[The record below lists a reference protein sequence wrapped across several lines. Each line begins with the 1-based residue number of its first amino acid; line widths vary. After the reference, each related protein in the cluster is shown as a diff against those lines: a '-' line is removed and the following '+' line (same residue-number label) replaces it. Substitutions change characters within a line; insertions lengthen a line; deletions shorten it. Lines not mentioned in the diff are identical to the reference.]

1 MTVSRRGKTI
11 AEMRGASISD
21 SCLED
26 IQNWNAWVGTDF
38 ANKTTSRRP
47 PPSPTPTAVSAAS
60 ALLALGRIP
69 FAIIFMALLANMVAA
84 TATPVQHEKLILTVP
99 ISDVSPSVYSAGT
112 DNGDLGSL
120 YSYGT
125 TFGLYPINGY
135 TCTTTADAPVT
146 PFISTGATA
155 FAYDAS

>member
-1 MTVSRRGKTI
+1 
-11 AEMRGASISD
+11 
-21 SCLED
+21 
-26 IQNWNAWVGTDF
+26 
-38 ANKTTSRRP
+38 
-47 PPSPTPTAVSAAS
+47 
-60 ALLALGRIP
+60 
-69 FAIIFMALLANMVAA
+69 MALLANMVAA